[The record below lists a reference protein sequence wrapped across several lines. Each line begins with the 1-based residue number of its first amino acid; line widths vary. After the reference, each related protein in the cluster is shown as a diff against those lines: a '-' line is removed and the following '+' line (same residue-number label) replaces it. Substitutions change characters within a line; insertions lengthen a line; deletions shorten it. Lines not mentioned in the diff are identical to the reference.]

1 MFWNSVL
8 TAAYKVISKLEGGDQ
23 TPSKVSTILKI
34 LKKDKLFNKKNKIQ
48 EILNATNWHVKR
60 LLQKERIHNILKFY
74 NFSVLVPQ
82 ATCKTEPN
90 NHYKKLSVRVAS
102 RVAERVKT

>member
-34 LKKDKLFNKKNKIQ
+34 LKKDKLFNKKKKNSRNLKRYKLACKKATAERTYTYF
-48 EILNATNWHVKR
+48 EIL
-60 LLQKERIHNILKFY
+60 QF
-74 NFSVLVPQ
+74 FS
-82 ATCKTEPN
+82 TGSTS
-90 NHYKKLSVRVAS
+90 HM
-102 RVAERVKT
+102 